1 MLPEQRGAANAPSMI
16 AHIPP
21 AVRPERIAIVASGK
35 GGVGTSV
42 CSALLALSCAALGR
56 RTLLIDGNEGNG
68 TLHHLFGVRPLRSID
83 ELRNPTVAVRDVC
96 IDLGDA
102 FTLVSSKPA
111 SGDQINLSPDA
122 RRAPF
127 ERLLPLSAEYDC
139 VIVDGGSRLDAVLAI
154 AASGAGH
161 ALLVTDADRI
171 ALAATFALL
180 KVLATHAPTVR
191 GSVLVNRHEAS
202 VAQRAGT
209 QLTDACAR
217 FLGADISLAGSIPD
231 DACLRAAIGAGMPIG
246 DASHD
251 SPAAASMQAL
261 ALSVFPFLSNARAD
275 AQAPMPNHPLR
286 RRS

>member
-1 MLPEQRGAANAPSMI
+1 MLRESRGTASALSTI

-21 AVRPERIAIVASGK
+21 AVRSERIALVASGK

-83 ELRNPTVAVRDVC
+83 ELRNPAVAVRDVC
-96 IDLGDA
+96 IDMGES
-102 FTLVSSKPA
+102 FTLVPGKPA
-111 SGDQINLSPDA
+111 SRDLLNLSPEA

-171 ALAATFALL
+171 ALASTFALL
-180 KVLATHAPTVR
+180 KVLSTHAPTVH
-191 GSVLVNRHEAS
+191 GSVLVNRHEES

-217 FLGADISLAGSIPD
+217 FLGADIALAGSIPD

-246 DASHD
+246 DAAQD

-261 ALSVFPFLSNARAD
+261 ALTVFPFLSSAGAT